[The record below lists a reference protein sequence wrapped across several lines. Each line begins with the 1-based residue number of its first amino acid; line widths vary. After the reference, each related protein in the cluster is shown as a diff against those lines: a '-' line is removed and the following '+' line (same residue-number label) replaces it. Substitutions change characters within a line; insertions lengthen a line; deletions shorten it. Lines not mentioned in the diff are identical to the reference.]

1 MASLTHKAIR
11 ELVEE
16 KAPILPPTLREEL
29 AERIIEYHR
38 KYKLKKKEV
47 LAIIEEAINEYEKAR
62 IEPGEAVGTVAAQSI
77 GEPSTQ
83 MTLNTF
89 HYAGVAEINVTLGL
103 PRIIEIVDARKNP
116 STPIMTVYLDEE
128 HRYDQEKAYEVARK
142 IEGTTVMNLAQSVT
156 TDILN
161 MEVII
166 EIDPER
172 LEKAGL
178 TMEDVQKKLK
188 GSFKTAEFEFE
199 GYTLIVRPKKAQK
212 LSDLRKIA
220 EKVKSHRLKGL
231 SGVVKTVVTPKGD
244 EFIIYTEG
252 SNLKQVLK
260 VPGVDPTRTRTNH
273 IHEIAEVLG
282 IEAARNAI
290 IEEIV
295 NTMEEQGLE
304 VDVRHIM
311 LVADMMTLSGKV
323 MPIGRHG
330 VVGEKASVLAR
341 AAFEITTQHLF
352 EAAERGEM
360 DPLNGVVENVL
371 IGQPVPLGTGMVK
384 LTMQLPIRPVKKE
397 E

>member
-1 MASLTHKAIR
+1 MVSERTIKN
-11 ELVEE
+11 LVEKADLPASVKDELYQKLVKYNE
-16 KAPILPPTLREEL
+16 K
-29 AERIIEYHR
+29 YD
-38 KYKLKKKEV
+38 LKKAEV
-47 LAIIEEAINEYEKAR
+47 EAIIEEAVKEYQNALV
-62 IEPGEAVGTVAAQSI
+62 EPGEAIGTVAAQSI

-116 STPIMTVYLDEE
+116 STPIMTVYLDEK
-128 HRYDQEKAYEVARK
+128 HRYDREKALEVARR
-142 IEGTTVMNLAQSVT
+142 IEGTTLENLAREET
-156 TDILN
+156 IDILN
-161 MEVII
+161 FEFIV

-178 TMEDVQKKLK
+178 DMERVKRKLE
-188 GSFKTAEFEFE
+188 GSFKSAEFEVD
-199 GYTLIVRPKKAQK
+199 GYTLIVRPKKVTK
-212 LSDLRKIA
+212 LSDLRKLA
-220 EKVKSHRLKGL
+220 EKVKKHRLKGL
-231 SGVVKTVVTPKGD
+231 SGVGKTIIRKEGD
-244 EFIIYTEG
+244 EYVIYTEG
-252 SNLKQVLK
+252 SNFKQVLK
-260 VPGVDPTRTRTNH
+260 VPGVDPTRTRTNN

-295 NTMEEQGLE
+295 NTMHEQGLE

-311 LVADMMTLSGKV
+311 LVADMMTLDGV
-323 MPIGRHG
+323 ILPIGRHG

-352 EAAERGEM
+352 EAAERGEV

-371 IGQPVPLGTGMVK
+371 IGQPVPVGTGIVK
-384 LTMQLPIRPVKKE
+384 LAMNLPLRPKRE
-397 E
+397 